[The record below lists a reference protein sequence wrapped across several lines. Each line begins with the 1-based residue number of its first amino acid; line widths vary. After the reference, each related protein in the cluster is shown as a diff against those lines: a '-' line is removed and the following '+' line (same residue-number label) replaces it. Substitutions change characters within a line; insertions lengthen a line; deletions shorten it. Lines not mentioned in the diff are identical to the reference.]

1 MGKGCREKVEE
12 RGISIRKPVW
22 FYACRSMT
30 EAIRLFRRLMELYR
44 DGKKDLHMVLID
56 MEKAYDSVPREVL

>member
-1 MGKGCREKVEE
+1 
-12 RGISIRKPVW
+12 
-22 FYACRSMT
+22 
-30 EAIRLFRRLMELYR
+30 MELYR

>member
-1 MGKGCREKVEE
+1 
-12 RGISIRKPVW
+12 
-22 FYACRSMT
+22 MT